1 MKPRRRPTK
10 PSPPSEARPAA
21 FRPSPRHGRWV
32 AVLFALGALYQLIV
46 LVQLSRSP
54 YFGHPVLDARYQV
67 EWALALAA
75 GHDPHAVFFQSPLYS
90 YLLAGFFEWF
100 GWRPLALIVLQWL
113 GVLLVPVL
121 LLVTL
126 RRLAVDARVSLAV
139 VACALFY
146 PLLPYYAAFLH
157 KTALEIVMHALVL
170 WLAVVVVAD
179 SGERRRTMVLS
190 LAFGFACGMAALV
203 RSTFLPLALL
213 PVLLARSRRWVTLA
227 CVALGFA
234 GPFGWAT
241 LHNLR
246 GAGEWVPLQTSFGF
260 NLFLGNNPWNVE
272 GALVPIPGLEMKPL
286 EEESAARAFAE
297 RQAGRRLG
305 VATENAYYVEAV
317 RRYATDQPG
326 RFVATLQRKLYWYL
340 HREELPDNDCYRCD
354 AQGTPA
360 LAWNPLHWGWL
371 MLAVPG
377 AIMLVALRWR
387 WRRSVAPGELAAL
400 IVPLWLLAAVLMF
413 FVTSRFRVCH
423 VVPWLVVIALGLDV
437 AVRAWRAHRTAIVLA
452 AALGALPGVAMLV
465 QPMLDYPPD
474 DATLKLCLLY
484 TDLDQ
489 FDLAEAQAMRL
500 ESLKTREAQLARIAR
515 FRQAPNDP
523 ARDRRLLGSVIPR
536 DGHVPAGSLPGHTS
550 H

>member
-1 MKPRRRPTK
+1 MKPRRRPMKT
-10 PSPPSEARPAA
+10 SPPPEPPPAA
-21 FRPSPRHGRWV
+21 FQPSPHFGRWV
-32 AVLFALGALYQLIV
+32 AALFGLGALYQLLV

-54 YFGHPVLDARYQV
+54 YFGHPILDARYQV

-75 GHDPHAVFFQSPLYS
+75 GRDPHAVFFQSPLYS
-90 YLLAGFFEWF
+90 YLLAGFFEGF
-100 GWRPLALIVLQWL
+100 GWRPWALIFLQWL
-113 GVLLVPVL
+113 SVLLVPVL
-121 LLVTL
+121 LLATL

-139 VACALFY
+139 VGFALFY

-170 WLAVVVVAD
+170 WLAVLVVTD
-179 SGERRRTMVLS
+179 SGESRRALFLS
-190 LAFGFACGMAALV
+190 LAFGFACGVAALV
-203 RSTFLPLALL
+203 RSTFQPLALL
-213 PVLLARSRRWVTLA
+213 PVLLARTRRWVTIA

-234 GPFGWAT
+234 GPVGWAT
-241 LHNLR
+241 LHNLH
-246 GAGEWVPLQTSFGF
+246 GAGEWVPLQTSLGF

-317 RRYATDQPG
+317 RRYAMAQPG
-326 RFVATLQRKLYWYL
+326 RFVATLQRKLFWYM

-354 AQGTPA
+354 ARDTPA

-371 MLAVPG
+371 MLAAPG
-377 AIMLVALRWR
+377 AMVLVILRWR
-387 WRRSVAPGELAAL
+387 WRKSVAPGEVAAL
-400 IVPLWLLAAVLMF
+400 LFPLWLLAAVLMF

-423 VVPWLVVIALGLDV
+423 VVPWLAVIALGLDV
-437 AVRAWRAHRTAIVLA
+437 AVRSWRTHGTVVVLA

-465 QPMLDYPPD
+465 QPELEYPPD
-474 DATLKLCLLY
+474 EATLKLCLLY

-489 FDLAEAQAMRL
+489 FDLAEAQAMKL
-500 ESLKTREAQLARIAR
+500 ESRMTREAQLARIAR
-515 FRQAPNDP
+515 FRQAPDDP

-536 DGHVPAGSLPGHTS
+536 DGRVPAGPAPTHTT